1 MIPACLH
8 YYAVRSVLRGLAN
21 ALLETSA
28 SVLDRPLRRNGR
40 YELFVV
46 ITLVFFTAFTGV
58 TTSVSSSSDLP
69 ALKIAT
75 A

>member
-1 MIPACLH
+1 M
-8 YYAVRSVLRGLAN
+8 
-21 ALLETSA
+21 LETSA
-28 SVLDRPLRRNGR
+28 SVVDRPLRRNGR

-46 ITLVFFTAFTGV
+46 ITLVFFTAFAGV